1 MLRSSD
7 FSDNAKNVEN
17 FQTMLRSSDVS
28 DNVKN
33 DQTF

>member
-7 FSDNAKNVEN
+7 LSDNAKDVEN

>member
-7 FSDNAKNVEN
+7 LSDNAKDVEH